1 MTPYTKVGYRGFS
14 FRKLLSVHLAQ
25 LRPVTLRSSQE
36 QAFFQLKGGGCGA
49 GEAHIQTCDPSA
61 LEGLGNDGCWLVL
74 GLTKGLAQ
82 LLHAVSV
89 HDDGV
94 PAGDRGS
101 TG

>member
-1 MTPYTKVGYRGFS
+1 
-14 FRKLLSVHLAQ
+14 
-25 LRPVTLRSSQE
+25 
-36 QAFFQLKGGGCGA
+36 
-49 GEAHIQTCDPSA
+49 
-61 LEGLGNDGCWLVL
+61 LVL